1 MPTLLHR
8 LDVPAH
14 PASLERVRRFVREAA
29 RLAGLEDRAAGH
41 VTMAV
46 DEACSNVV
54 EHAYGGESGH
64 AFEVWAGAQGT
75 EFVVRIRHT
84 GRAFDPARYVGPTRL
99 DEGATLRRK
108 GGFGVFLIGQ
118 LVDDVRYHTRG
129 GVSEV
134 RLAKH
139 LRRASA

>member
-1 MPTLLHR
+1 MPSLLHR

-14 PASLERVRRFVREAA
+14 PASLETVRRFVREVA
-29 RLAGLEDRAAGH
+29 RQAGLSDRATGH
-41 VTMAV
+41 VTLAV
-46 DEACSNVV
+46 DEACANVV

-64 AFEVWAGAQGT
+64 AFEVWAGMQDAD
-75 EFVVRIRHT
+75 FVVRIRHT
-84 GRAFDPARYVGPTRL
+84 GRAFDPASYVGPTRL
-99 DEGATLRRK
+99 DEGVTLRRK
-108 GGFGVFLIGQ
+108 GGFGVFLMRQ

-139 LRRASA
+139 MGSAAA